1 MKKYK
6 CTVDV
11 PNGYFNVQGR
21 CVKVDFVGKIGCFR
35 ISAIETDIRINR
47 ACRNQAL
54 VASSMGY
61 LKGGLIPVRF
71 MNLSEDSQIVYP
83 VTLVASLSNV
93 DVLIDSS
100 YDQEYHCDYLPP
112 HLEDLFARSTE
123 QLKVGERS
131 ALK

>member
-1 MKKYK
+1 MKS
-6 CTVDV
+6 
-11 PNGYFNVQGR
+11 
-21 CVKVDFVGKIGCFR
+21 GK
-35 ISAIETDIRINR
+35 
-47 ACRNQAL
+47 AL
-54 VASSMGY
+54 VASSVGY

-93 DVLIDSS
+93 DVLIDST